1 MDGWNG
7 YIVQIYILIYLFVT
21 AMFSSMD
28 GRLES
33 VM

>member
-1 MDGWNG
+1 MERIHSTE
-7 YIVQIYILIYLFVT
+7 YTLIYLFIT

-28 GRLES
+28 GRLER